1 MPHPTDRSVATP
13 SISCVMPAYNEA
25 GSLARLVPHILER
38 LLTLSPHVELV
49 IVNDGSR
56 DTSAQVIESLCQQ
69 HPEVVGIDLSR
80 NFGKESA
87 LTAGLHAARGDVV
100 VLMDADGQHPV
111 ALVERMLAL
120 WREGSDVVYAVR
132 RAREDQS
139 RLHAQLTSVF
149 YRLINWGSRVEI
161 PPHAGDFRLMD
172 RQVVEALKALPERN
186 RFMKGLYAWVGFR
199 STAIDYEPLP
209 RADGRSHYGWRG
221 SFALALTGMLA
232 FSITPLR
239 LLALAGLLLAGAAL
253 FYGAWVVAEYFF
265 WGINVPGYATIVV
278 GLMFFS
284 GIQLLSIGVLAE
296 YVARIYEEVKQ
307 RPSYWVRQ
315 RSGRGLPE
323 PTPESRERAAR
334 APRATRAER
343 ATDSTT
349 QPSLPL

>member
-1 MPHPTDRSVATP
+1 MSTTADRSLTTP
-13 SISCVMPAYNEA
+13 SMSCVMPAFNEA
-25 GSLARLVPHILER
+25 GTLARLVPHVLEH
-38 LLTLSPHVELV
+38 LLALSPHVELI

-56 DTSAQVIESLCQQ
+56 DDSTRVIESLCQQ
-69 HPEVVGIDLSR
+69 YPHVVGLDLSR

-87 LTAGLHAARGDVV
+87 LTAGLEAARGDVV

-111 ALVERMLAL
+111 ELVERMLAL
-120 WREGSDVVYAVR
+120 WREGHDVVYAVR
-132 RAREDQS
+132 RTREDQS
-139 RLHAQLTSVF
+139 RLHAGLTSVF
-149 YRLINWGSRVEI
+149 YRLLNWGSRVEI

-172 RQVVEALKALPERN
+172 RQVVQALKALPERN

-209 RADGRSHYGWRG
+209 RADGRSHFGWRG
-221 SFALALTGMLA
+221 SFALALTGLLA

-307 RPSYWVRQ
+307 RPTYWVRQ
-315 RSGRGLPE
+315 RLGRGLPDPQAE
-323 PTPESRERAAR
+323 LRERVR
-334 APRATRAER
+334 TPRAAKAER
-343 ATDSTT
+343 SSDTS